1 MRDIKYLKIN
11 SEKLA
16 NSIKERSLFRNQR
29 KAVNAGAN
37 GTLEYTIKEGV
48 NKAKIADSMLI
59 KNKKYFLIFFLTA
72 VIHIK
77 LNWVRC
83 VF

>member
-1 MRDIKYLKIN
+1 MRDIKHLKSN

-16 NSIKERSLFRNQR
+16 NSIKEKNLFRSQR

-48 NKAKIADSMLI
+48 NKAKIADRMFI
-59 KNKKYFLIFFLTA
+59 KNKT
-72 VIHIK
+72 
-77 LNWVRC
+77 
-83 VF
+83 

>member
-1 MRDIKYLKIN
+1 MHIFDIHWFMRDIKYLKIN

-16 NSIKERSLFRNQR
+16 NSIKEKSLFRNQR

-48 NKAKIADSMLI
+48 NKDKIEDSMLI
-59 KNKKYFLIFFLTA
+59 KNKK
-72 VIHIK
+72 
-77 LNWVRC
+77 
-83 VF
+83 